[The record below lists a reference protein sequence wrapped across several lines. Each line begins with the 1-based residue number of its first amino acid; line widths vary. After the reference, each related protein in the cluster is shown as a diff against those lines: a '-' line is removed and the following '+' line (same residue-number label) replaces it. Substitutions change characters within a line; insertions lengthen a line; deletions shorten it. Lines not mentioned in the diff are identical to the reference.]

1 MTTIDCSPKLYY
13 IIMIETHIICGSHWC
28 IIILKTFK
36 LYYII
41 IVETHID
48 VWQPEE
54 LRTLCH
60 SSGVSFPCGWS
71 RNWRA
76 FGIKKIEKVFFL
88 SNKAKDGKSLQC
100 TLGWIESSFLLLAC
114 LFWPALRESKLI
126 VNLVLES
133 FSLKNVFFYILITN
147 LIWFSGILL
156 LLFFTGIFL

>member
-1 MTTIDCSPKLYY
+1 MMS
-13 IIMIETHIICGSHWC
+13 GSHCWC
-28 IIILKTFK
+28 IIILSTIECSLK
-36 LYYII
+36 LYFII
-41 IVETHID
+41 LVETHID

-133 FSLKNVFFYILITN
+133 FSLKNVFFLYFDN
-147 LIWFSGILL
+147 KFNMV
-156 LLFFTGIFL
+156 